1 MKKVAT
7 TREMQK
13 IDSLAISSYG
23 IEGLELME
31 SAGIGIAKALKKRF
45 CDFFKKRSTYFLW
58 KGEQRRRW
66 PCCSSPTLQHE
77 N

>member
-45 CDFFKKRSTYFLW
+45 CDFSKKKYLFFVERGTTEEMAL
-58 KGEQRRRW
+58 
-66 PCCSSPTLQHE
+66 L
-77 N
+77 

>member
-45 CDFFKKRSTYFLW
+45 CAFSKKEVLIFC
-58 KGEQRRRW
+58 G
-66 PCCSSPTLQHE
+66 
-77 N
+77 

>member
-7 TREMQK
+7 AKEMQK

-31 SAGIGIAKALKKRF
+31 NAGIGIAKALKK
-45 CDFFKKRSTYFLW
+45 DSATSQKKKYLFFVE
-58 KGEQRRRW
+58 KGITEEMAL
-66 PCCSSPTLQHE
+66 S
-77 N
+77 